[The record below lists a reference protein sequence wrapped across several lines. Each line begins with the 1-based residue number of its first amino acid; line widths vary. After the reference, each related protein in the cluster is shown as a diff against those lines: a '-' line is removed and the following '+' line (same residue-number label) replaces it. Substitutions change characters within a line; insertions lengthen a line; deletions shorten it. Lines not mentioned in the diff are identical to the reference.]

1 MTTISLKLPD
11 ALATRLDALARRRRV
26 SRSELVREA
35 LTALVEGGSTAPS
48 VGDLAGDLVGSL
60 EGPGDLSTNKQRM
73 RGFGR

>member
-11 ALATRLDALARRRRV
+11 ALAARLDALARRRRV

-35 LTALVEGGSTAPS
+35 VTALVEGSRAEPS
-48 VGDLAGDLVGSL
+48 VDDLAGDLVGSL
-60 EGPGDLSTNKQRM
+60 EGPGDLATNERHM